1 MGKRK
6 QQKPDYMKKN
16 SHKGTPCR
24 RNKPIYYDE
33 VKKNI
38 NLMLTPTALS
48 ILEELATQMKISR
61 SEVIERWLRSRTITI
76 SEAEN

>member
-6 QQKPDYMKKN
+6 QQKPDYTKKT

-38 NLMLTPTALS
+38 NLMLTPTALR

-61 SEVIERWLRSRTITI
+61 SEVIERWLRSRRITI
-76 SEAEN
+76 SEAEK